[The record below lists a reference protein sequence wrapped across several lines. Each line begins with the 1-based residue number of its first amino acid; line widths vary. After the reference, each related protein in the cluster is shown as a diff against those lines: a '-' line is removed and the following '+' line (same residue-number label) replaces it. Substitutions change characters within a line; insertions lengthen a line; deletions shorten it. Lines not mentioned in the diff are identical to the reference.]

1 MIAGLILG
9 GLGLFGVYMLVT
21 AGIAF
26 VRWEAGFIVFGVVG
40 GWLFLEALRV
50 GHYLL
55 VAGPQ
60 GYRKIIFNGTVEES
74 QLREFLS
81 HATRLG
87 YDCRFGS
94 Q

>member
-1 MIAGLILG
+1 M
-9 GLGLFGVYMLVT
+9 
-21 AGIAF
+21 
-26 VRWEAGFIVFGVVG
+26 RWEAGFIVFGVVG

-55 VAGPQ
+55 VAGSQ
-60 GYRKIIFNGTVEES
+60 GSRKIIFDGKVEES